1 MGSTITGMRCSDC
14 MGALEYDK
22 SRQIWFCPYCGKE
35 YERDLHVDKVQI
47 DGVAGTFDVV
57 RATLS
62 DISKYDLNSAKR
74 NLSEAERIN
83 PNHVGTIICNICYY
97 LFSTT
102 TSKEKLDQ
110 QQFLAKTSYYAKE
123 LIEEYPSVYE
133 EEKKLFDYLNNPDL
147 YAVLYIAFNSVNNKE
162 REAIIYNYL
171 TIDSIIDAKL
181 NKSLL
186 TIALKK
192 GNIEDVNTIVKKID
206 LIDRK
211 FTLNQILKLYPD
223 SIKKREHIK
232 TLFRKNAFGDR
243 EIPLIMDYLNT
254 TKDSV
259 QTKFTLITE
268 AYSLDMRLNITE
280 IIEEVFKKCSTASDA
295 DSIFDSLSQMKLKRD
310 DVQIVLD
317 YCLSKNCPNED
328 IAIKGLT
335 YLKNSG
341 GLFEVDD
348 NDIIPLLKSNNFS
361 NIEQIHIVNTMLEK
375 FNYSSKSLDNICSYV
390 LLECKYSPQERLELI
405 TTLLKNV
412 KSITMK
418 TLNDYVLKVN
428 YDKTLKIKVI
438 EEIFKLGMNKV
449 YFNNLLS
456 DYMKTNIDSLEIKS
470 SIVIFFMKN
479 GLKCSSNDLSSLL
492 LKYCN
497 SKVPTELLNVIMNYP
512 VSPEA
517 DTLMRYYKSL
527 NDFSNC
533 DSALV
538 EYLLNHRIT
547 VDALLIEKYLLNSK
561 DVSVQKANIYQVLMN
576 NCINKNFSSKLCFT
590 HMGNSIKANIAQC
603 YLLTSTD
610 DEGSKLK
617 IIEHL
622 KSYVKLSE
630 AMIVNDKS
638 IKFKKYIT
646 ENKEKLD
653 KSIDNLCE
661 SLGVYKLFF

>member
-1 MGSTITGMRCSDC
+1 
-14 MGALEYDK
+14 
-22 SRQIWFCPYCGKE
+22 
-35 YERDLHVDKVQI
+35 
-47 DGVAGTFDVV
+47 
-57 RATLS
+57 
-62 DISKYDLNSAKR
+62 
-74 NLSEAERIN
+74 
-83 PNHVGTIICNICYY
+83 
-97 LFSTT
+97 
-102 TSKEKLDQ
+102 
-110 QQFLAKTSYYAKE
+110 
-123 LIEEYPSVYE
+123 
-133 EEKKLFDYLNNPDL
+133 
-147 YAVLYIAFNSVNNKE
+147 
-162 REAIIYNYL
+162 
-171 TIDSIIDAKL
+171 
-181 NKSLL
+181 
-186 TIALKK
+186 
-192 GNIEDVNTIVKKID
+192 
-206 LIDRK
+206 
-211 FTLNQILKLYPD
+211 
-223 SIKKREHIK
+223 
-232 TLFRKNAFGDR
+232 
-243 EIPLIMDYLNT
+243 MDYLNA

-259 QTKFTLITE
+259 LTKFTLITE
-268 AYSLDMRLNITE
+268 AYALDMRINITE
-280 IIEEVFKKCSTASDA
+280 IIEEVFKKCSTASEA
-295 DSIFDSLSQMKLKRD
+295 DSIFESLSQMKLKRD

-361 NIEQIHIVNTMLEK
+361 NIEQIHIVITMLEK
-375 FNYSSKSLDNICSYV
+375 FNCSSKSLDNICSYV

-405 TTLLKNV
+405 TPLLKNV

-428 YDKTLKIKVI
+428 QDKTLKIKVI

-456 DYMKTNIDSLEIKS
+456 DYMKTNIDSLEVKS

-479 GLKCSSNDLSSLL
+479 GLKCNSSDLSSLL

-497 SKVPTELLNVIMNYP
+497 SKVPTEFLNVIMNYP

-533 DSALV
+533 DSTLV

-547 VDALLIEKYLLNSK
+547 VDALVIEKYLINSK
-561 DVSVQKANIYQVLMN
+561 DVSVQKANIYQVLIN
-576 NCINKNFSSKLCFT
+576 NCINKNFSSKISFN
-590 HMGNSIKANIAQC
+590 HMGNIIKANIAQY
-603 YLLTSTD
+603 YLLTSND

-617 IIEHL
+617 IIENL
-622 KSYVKLSE
+622 KLYVKLSE

-653 KSIDNLCE
+653 KSIDKLCE